1 MFQLPKL
8 NYEFNALEPH
18 IDAKTMEIH
27 YTKHHQT
34 YVDKL
39 NEALGKHPELF
50 EKSSLRQA
58 QDKLESLLSNLEAVP
73 ENIRLAVRNHGGG
86 HFNHSLFWSIMTP
99 NAAGEPTG
107 ELKVAIEKDFGSFIA
122 FKEQFSKVAVSHFGS
137 GWAWLAKDKDGKL
150 VIFSLSN
157 QDCPL
162 SQGLKPVL
170 GLDLWEHAYYLKYQ
184 NRRAEYIEAWWN
196 VVNWQ
201 KVGENYKS

>member
-107 ELKVAIEKDFGSFIA
+107 ELKV
-122 FKEQFSKVAVSHFGS
+122 
-137 GWAWLAKDKDGKL
+137 
-150 VIFSLSN
+150 
-157 QDCPL
+157 
-162 SQGLKPVL
+162 
-170 GLDLWEHAYYLKYQ
+170 
-184 NRRAEYIEAWWN
+184 
-196 VVNWQ
+196 
-201 KVGENYKS
+201 